1 MRLGS
6 LIVFGFIPKI
16 RDVHLMKFE
25 VGTNCVNST
34 DFVEAEWVNK
44 SNSIVENDEVNIV
57 E

>member
-34 DFVEAEWVNK
+34 DFVEAE
-44 SNSIVENDEVNIV
+44 
-57 E
+57 